1 MVFKV
6 AELDI
11 VVRIDSFL
19 SIDVFCVLS
28 KANFALEIILEAIIY
43 VVLVADIECLVNFR
57 VGQAHHSA
65 CAVCNGKYGFN
76 GLAQPEAIE
85 VDLRNLFPCLQPE
98 LERDQRGNIAAEA
111 VYNTSPHFERLYLV
125 IPEIPIVVIKI
136 NYIKPFPHLVAE
148 TSVRLVIEPFWMILG
163 QPGVG
168 RRVVIYNVDDALHAA
183 RVNVGDKLLQVINRS
198 ILGIDLAVIRDS
210 IRAA

>member
-43 VVLVADIECLVNFR
+43 IVLVADIECLVNFR

-65 CAVCNGKYGFN
+65 CAVGNGKYGFN
-76 GLAQPEAIE
+76 GLAQPEAIG

-111 VYNTSPHFERLYLV
+111 VYNTGPHFERLYLV
-125 IPEIPIVVIKI
+125 IPEIPIGVIKS

-163 QPGVG
+163 Q
-168 RRVVIYNVDDALHAA
+168 L
-183 RVNVGDKLLQVINRS
+183 
-198 ILGIDLAVIRDS
+198 
-210 IRAA
+210 